1 MTPAPHPV
9 LRRIDAHHVI
19 LETDG
24 WLCFKYL
31 DCGEES
37 ISPFADVS
45 KGDIIEWGLPGH
57 TSASSDVLELL
68 NDLRHYANGEYK
80 EADVSD
86 DEDKMRIHL
95 EYENRIWDIMK
106 KIRQQQQERKDGI

>member
-1 MTPAPHPV
+1 MTPAAHPV

-37 ISPFADVS
+37 MSPFADVS

-57 TSASSDVLELL
+57 TSASSDVLEEFWQRLYDGGAFSV
-68 NDLRHYANGEYK
+68 NTICDAKRIYDEFCQQTK
-80 EADVSD
+80 EQ
-86 DEDKMRIHL
+86 MRT
-95 EYENRIWDIMK
+95 K
-106 KIRQQQQERKDGI
+106 EREQG